1 MLMIEYWIAYLNVG
15 EQEPYPAFEC
25 LPGPDA
31 PVELLKEVVIMGN
44 TETEDIYI
52 RWSHWL
58 LNNTRLHLVTCTE
71 VELTTPEVK
80 ELALQ
85 AAKFAQ
91 EQCE

>member
-1 MLMIEYWIAYLNVG
+1 MSG
-15 EQEPYPAFEC
+15 SRTPYPAFEC
-25 LPGPDA
+25 LPGPVT

-44 TETEDIYI
+44 TEAEDVYI

-58 LNNTRLHLVTCTE
+58 INNTRLHLMTCTE
-71 VELTTPEVK
+71 VELPAPEVK

-91 EQCE
+91 EQDE